1 MEDAMMRCRRATRWM
16 VTALDGELPARRRR
30 ALDGHVA
37 RCPACR
43 HEMATTAAVLQG
55 VGGLATSSEVP
66 GRLEQATFRRV
77 RLLAAAEAERAAT
90 RAWWMRLRLPALGF
104 ATAVVATV
112 AVGLMRGSGDRPLA
126 PRPGDGGRR
135 VVAQAPT
142 KDKPPLVASRER
154 GGPQATATVPAEPPP
169 ELAAAP
175 ELFVD
180 LPLLRNM
187 EKLEHFETIRTTT
200 LDDGEEQSNG

>member
-1 MEDAMMRCRRATRWM
+1 M

-43 HEMATTAAVLQG
+43 DEMATTAAVLQG

-77 RLLAAAEAERAAT
+77 RLLAAAEAERVAT
-90 RAWWMRLRLPALGF
+90 RAWWMRLRLPVLGF
-104 ATAVVATV
+104 ATAVVAIV

-154 GGPQATATVPAEPPP
+154 RDPTATATVPAEPPP
-169 ELAAAP
+169 QLAAAP
-175 ELFVD
+175 GLFMD

-187 EKLEHFETIRTTT
+187 EKLEHFEAIRTTT
-200 LDDGEEQSNG
+200 LDDGGEQSNG

>member
-1 MEDAMMRCRRATRWM
+1 MMRCRRATRWM

-43 HEMATTAAVLQG
+43 DEMATTAAVLQG

-90 RAWWMRLRLPALGF
+90 RAWWMRLRLPVLGF
-104 ATAVVATV
+104 ATAVVAIV
-112 AVGLMRGSGDRPLA
+112 AVGLMRSGDRPLA
-126 PRPGDGGRR
+126 SRGIGRERR

-142 KDKPPLVASRER
+142 KDQPPLVASRER
-154 GGPQATATVPAEPPP
+154 RDPTATATVPAEPPP
-169 ELAAAP
+169 QLAAAP
-175 ELFVD
+175 ELFMD

-187 EKLEHFETIRTTT
+187 EKLEHFEAIRTTT
-200 LDDGEEQSNG
+200 LDDGGEQSNG

>member
-1 MEDAMMRCRRATRWM
+1 M

-154 GGPQATATVPAEPPP
+154 GDPKATATVPAEPPP

-175 ELFVD
+175 ELFMD

>member
-1 MEDAMMRCRRATRWM
+1 HRRRREGASVPRHPDAQAGTPRLSVMEDAMMRCRRATRWM

-43 HEMATTAAVLQG
+43 HEMATTAAVLQ
-55 VGGLATSSEVP
+55 
-66 GRLEQATFRRV
+66 
-77 RLLAAAEAERAAT
+77 
-90 RAWWMRLRLPALGF
+90 
-104 ATAVVATV
+104 
-112 AVGLMRGSGDRPLA
+112 
-126 PRPGDGGRR
+126 GDGGRR

>member
-1 MEDAMMRCRRATRWM
+1 
-16 VTALDGELPARRRR
+16 
-30 ALDGHVA
+30 
-37 RCPACR
+37 
-43 HEMATTAAVLQG
+43 
-55 VGGLATSSEVP
+55 
-66 GRLEQATFRRV
+66 
-77 RLLAAAEAERAAT
+77 
-90 RAWWMRLRLPALGF
+90 
-104 ATAVVATV
+104 
-112 AVGLMRGSGDRPLA
+112 MRGSGDRPLA